1 MDLADLVQPGDGQV
15 SIVRTLGAAALM
27 SATLAPAAQAV
38 EGGIGAY
45 FLGTR
50 DSFAGVVP
58 PPGTYLSFS
67 YDHLKGDVTGVS
79 IGGLPIRADSEVT
92 VDLLR
97 LGITHSFDADVLG
110 GQPALNLTVPILDV
124 GLGFTAITPPLAGS
138 RIDDST
144 SGVGDIIFT
153 PMVGWNRGK
162 LNYSAALSVYAP
174 TGNYD
179 TATIDVPNR
188 SIDALSNGK
197 NVWSFQPVFA
207 ATWFNPQSGLE
218 LSGTAS
224 MLFST
229 RNKATDYQTAPA
241 VQLEA
246 AVLQHTKSGWAFGV
260 TGYHYEQ
267 IRDDSGSGAVGT
279 RAALGARSLR
289 AKVSGAGPIIT
300 YSGVSLFGGQAS
312 FELKYTSEFNAKRR
326 FESDILS
333 LNMSVSF

>member
-1 MDLADLVQPGDGQV
+1 V
-15 SIVRTLGAAALM
+15 SIVRTLGVAALM

-67 YDHLKGDVTGVS
+67 YDNLQGDVAGVS
-79 IGGLPIRADSEVT
+79 IGGLPIRADAEVK
-92 VDLLR
+92 VNLLR
-97 LGITHSFDADVLG
+97 LGLTRSFDAQLWG

-124 GLGFTAITPPLAGS
+124 GLGFTAVTPPLVGA

-144 SGVGDIIFT
+144 SGVGDLIFT
-153 PMVGWNRGK
+153 PMVGWNSGM
-162 LNYSAALSVYAP
+162 LNYSAALSIYAP
-174 TGNYD
+174 TGSYA
-179 TATIDVPNR
+179 TATVDVPNR
-188 SIDALSNGK
+188 DIDALSNGK

-218 LSGTAS
+218 LSGAAS

-229 RNKATDYQTAPA
+229 RNTATDYQTAPA

-246 AVLQHTKSGWAFGV
+246 AVLQHTKTGWAFGV
-260 TGYHYEQ
+260 AGYHYEQ
-267 IRDDSGSGAVGT
+267 ISDDSGSGADAT
-279 RAALGARSLR
+279 RTALGASSLR

-312 FELKYTSEFNAKRR
+312 FKLKYTTEFNGKRR
-326 FESDILS
+326 FESDVLS